1 VLIGKPI
8 FSRKRLRGK
17 IRAAAGIKDKSGNLD
32 NRDRNQV
39 TDTDMKVIA
48 MGLLATLL
56 LIGLAP
62 FAAEAM
68 ILIVLEFG
76 SPPLFQP

>member
-1 VLIGKPI
+1 MRVEEPI

-17 IRAAAGIKDKSGNLD
+17 IHAAAGIKDKPGNLD
-32 NRDRNQV
+32 NRGRNQV

-68 ILIVLEFG
+68 ILLVLEFG
-76 SPPLFQP
+76 APSLFQP

>member
-1 VLIGKPI
+1 
-8 FSRKRLRGK
+8 
-17 IRAAAGIKDKSGNLD
+17 
-32 NRDRNQV
+32 
-39 TDTDMKVIA
+39 MKVIA

-76 SPPLFQP
+76 SPSLFQP